1 MSRTLPRLS
10 VRYHATP
17 LEYERV
23 FRTNLLGV
31 IHGAKAF
38 LPRLLRQRSGH
49 IVNISSVLAQMAL
62 PTQSAYCASKSA
74 VSAFTECLAREC
86 EGSGVAVSLVIP
98 AGIRTEFAAN
108 LSGSFQGRASMIRC
122 QPQQRLD
129 LINRVRFKIPRLQN
143 EGTADQFPRID
154 PAASMRRRREQG
166 RCLAVRAALGQGQG
180 TLGKKCPGGR
190 QIIEEKPHNIF

>member
-1 MSRTLPRLS
+1 
-10 VRYHATP
+10 VDHATP

-31 IHGAKAF
+31 IYGAKAF

-49 IVNISSVLAQMAL
+49 IVNISSVLAQVAL

-108 LSGSFQGRASMIRC
+108 AVITQAAGPEELAIRTHLARFLRRDPAKIARRILAGVAARKGRIPTGRDAALIDWFS
-122 QPQQRLD
+122 RL
-129 LINRVRFKIPRLQN
+129 LPKTFPRL
-143 EGTADQFPRID
+143 FLYF
-154 PAASMRRRREQG
+154 
-166 RCLAVRAALGQGQG
+166 LAR
-180 TLGKKCPGGR
+180 
-190 QIIEEKPHNIF
+190 